1 VDNSVLRKSFRAFCT
16 YAQVIHI
23 FSTGDFRYKPLVL
36 KILQSFPHYPQP
48 LLLLEEYIYNSKN
61 SRGGTKIVENS
72 TEKINDLKKN
82 NFFCIDFVWIALL
95 NSQIALFLQESHADG
110 LFAGH

>member
-1 VDNSVLRKSFRAFCT
+1 VDNSVLRKSFRALYT

-61 SRGGTKIVENS
+61 SRGGTKIVENFKK
-72 TEKINDLKKN
+72 KIKN
-82 NFFCIDFVWIALL
+82 
-95 NSQIALFLQESHADG
+95 
-110 LFAGH
+110 